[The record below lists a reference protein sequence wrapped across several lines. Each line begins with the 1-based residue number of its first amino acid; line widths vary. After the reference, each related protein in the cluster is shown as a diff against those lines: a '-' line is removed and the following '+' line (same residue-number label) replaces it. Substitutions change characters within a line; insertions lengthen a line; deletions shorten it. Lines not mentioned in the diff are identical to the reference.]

1 MEKYGIVSLA
11 TIFSLLLQKLV
22 RIQVSCIKITLYAE
36 KAQTMDKKI
45 KILISDNSLESCSD
59 CVKMLEQNNFS
70 VFSDIKDGD
79 ELLESILK
87 IKPHIVLC
95 NAFMEKYDMLNVV
108 EHSKENLGNNSP
120 IFVAVIPAANE
131 VLEQELLT
139 NGVAYCLIKPIN
151 IKFLIER
158 LNDLYVMSTRNLS
171 VTPAKSSYSA
181 SSSLEVVIT
190 DIIHQIGVPAHI
202 KGYHYLREA
211 ILMAVNDIEIM
222 NAVTKQLYPSVA
234 KKHGTT
240 PSRVERAI
248 RHAIEVAW
256 DRGDVDI
263 LNSYFGYTIHASKGK
278 PTNSEFIALIAD
290 KLRVEMKSA

>member
-1 MEKYGIVSLA
+1 
-11 TIFSLLLQKLV
+11 
-22 RIQVSCIKITLYAE
+22 
-36 KAQTMDKKI
+36 MDTKI
-45 KILISDNSLESCSD
+45 KILISDDDSEFCDD
-59 CVKMLEQNNFS
+59 CANTLEQNNFS
-70 VFSDIKDGD
+70 VFSITKDGNK
-79 ELLESILK
+79 LLESILK
-87 IKPHIVLC
+87 IKPSIVLC
-95 NAFMEKYDMLNVV
+95 NVFMEKCDMLNVI
-108 EHSKENLGNNSP
+108 ETSKEKLGSNSP
-120 IFVAVIPAANE
+120 VFVAIIPAANE
-131 VLEQELLT
+131 VLEQELLS

-151 IKFLIER
+151 IKFLIDR
-158 LNDLYVMSTRNLS
+158 LNGLYAMSTKNLS
-171 VTPAKSSYSA
+171 VTPAKSSYS
-181 SSSLEVVIT
+181 SNSSLEVIIT

-263 LNSYFGYTIHASKGK
+263 LNSYFGYTIHANKGK